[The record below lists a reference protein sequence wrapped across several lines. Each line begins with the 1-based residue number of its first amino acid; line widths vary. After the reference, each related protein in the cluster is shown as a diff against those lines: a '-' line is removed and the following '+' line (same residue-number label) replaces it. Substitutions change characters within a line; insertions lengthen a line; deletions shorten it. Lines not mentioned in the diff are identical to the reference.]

1 MTCEEIKT
9 EKYQTRKSP
18 PFHAKDCKD
27 HVKKGKD
34 GDYISKPDSK
44 GTYKWIKHTTRK
56 LTKVKKA
63 GKSYLVHDNG
73 GRPFRV
79 HVYGKEIEIY
89 KGLTVYHE
97 DGSIDWDTIDYS
109 ELVKKLAVEEVH
121 LGHSPCN
128 SKLYIRDACGASEK
142 GNSILLH
149 VSGHKYM
156 YIGHMIYEFTMEDE
170 FEAYY
175 SVIGNNDVPYP
186 VVLGSNYVYF
196 MLDHTRLPR
205 ELFKANMN
213 SAEWSDAYAYYF
225 GFKDYTTGELIKC
238 PERLS
243 EKEREKCRKS
253 RDMDLK
259 KINKAN
265 EKPMKGFKII
275 RDR

>member
-1 MTCEEIKT
+1 MPCEEIKT

-27 HVKKGKD
+27 LIKKGKD

-44 GTYKWIKHTTRK
+44 GTYKWIKNTTRK
-56 LTKVKKA
+56 LTKVKK
-63 GKSYLVHDNG
+63 GSKSYLVHDNG

-79 HVYGKEIEIY
+79 HLYGKEVEIY
-89 KGLTVYHE
+89 KGLTVYNE
-97 DGSIDWDTIDYS
+97 DGTIDWDTLDYS
-109 ELVKKLAVEEVH
+109 ELVKKLTVEEVYI
-121 LGHSPCN
+121 GQSPCN
-128 SKLYIRDACGASEK
+128 SNIYIRDACGSFGK

-149 VSGHKYM
+149 VSGSKYM

-170 FEAYY
+170 FEDYY

-186 VVLGSNYVYF
+186 VVLGSKYVYF

-205 ELFKANMN
+205 DLFKAKMN

-225 GFKDYTTGELIKC
+225 GFKDYNTGERIVC
-238 PERLS
+238 SNTLS
-243 EKEREKCRKS
+243 VKECNKWYKKHDEE
-253 RDMDLK
+253 LK

-265 EKPMKGFKII
+265 EKPMKGLKII